1 MKTIILAIL
10 LLASIPSKAQLCYLG
25 SCEKPSVTAAVIIDN
40 SFKYYQPNGF
50 SGFGIHAGVWIGW
63 LGFTLGGVESKV
75 NSTTPATREAVF
87 TMLGRYQFLNEKIQV
102 SPFFSVGTNNCQDVG
117 IRAGY
122 RVYDGIYVGG
132 VASRLMKYGVSVSVS
147 VNHSK

>member
-63 LGFTLGGVESKV
+63 LRVQGLGWWFLGFGSRVLGV
-75 NSTTPATREAVF
+75 VF
-87 TMLGRYQFLNEKIQV
+87 
-102 SPFFSVGTNNCQDVG
+102 
-117 IRAGY
+117 
-122 RVYDGIYVGG
+122 RV
-132 VASRLMKYGVSVSVS
+132 
-147 VNHSK
+147 